1 MTRPARGEGTGA
13 GRFRR
18 GELAWTLTEA
28 ANEPFFNLVIR
39 YVFAPYFATTLAAG
53 ATSGT
58 SLWAYAVGASG
69 LVIALTAPLLGAVAD
84 SGARLKPWLAA
95 SGAVTA
101 GAAGLLWFGVPGTPL
116 LLVAFLV
123 FLAGVAAEFISMFA
137 NSLLAVAGS
146 RDRLGLLSGL
156 AFGFSQAAGLLVL
169 LVILWLSGQETAI
182 PHLPDRMAGPLAAA
196 AAILCLGPY
205 LLVGPDR
212 AGAPGQRPSVGR
224 GLAQLRA
231 TLAEAWREPPLR
243 TFLLARMFASDGM
256 AVVFAFGAVL
266 AGLTFGWTARELAL
280 FGFVITVFGVAGG
293 LGGALLDRRLGAR
306 RLTLLGLLLIMLGTV
321 SVVLTDATRLFGIA
335 TGVALGAPLAS
346 PQEWGFL
353 AAGAG
358 IATGAAFAVA
368 GMRTLMATLAPADQL
383 AAYFGLYSFV
393 GKATAFVGPFL
404 VGLVADLTGSIRPGI
419 GVALAFLA
427 IGFLLLRQVRSP
439 KPGLAAPA

>member
-1 MTRPARGEGTGA
+1 MSRPRDRGGRA
-13 GRFRR
+13 GRLSG

-39 YVFAPYFATTLAAG
+39 YVFAPYFAATLAAG
-53 ATSGT
+53 AASGT

-69 LVIALTAPLLGAVAD
+69 LVIALTAPFVGAVAD

-95 SGAVTA
+95 AGAVTA
-101 GAAGLLWFGVPGTPL
+101 LAAGLLWFGVPGTPL

-123 FLAGVAAEFISMFA
+123 FVAGVSAEFINMFA

-146 RDRLGLLSGL
+146 RERLGFLSGL

-169 LVILWLSGQETAI
+169 LVILWLSGLETAI

-196 AAILCLGPY
+196 AVVVCLLPY

-212 AGAPGQRPSVGR
+212 SGAPGQRPSVGR

-231 TLAEAWREPPLR
+231 TLAEAWRLPPLR
-243 TFLLARMFASDGM
+243 TFLLARMFAADGM

-266 AGLTFGWTARELAL
+266 AGLTFGWKARELAL
-280 FGFVITVFGVAGG
+280 FGFLITIFGVAGG

-321 SVVLTDATRLFGIA
+321 SVVLTDEARLFGIA

-353 AAGAG
+353 AAGAF
-358 IATGAAFAVA
+358 IATGAAFAIA
-368 GMRTLMATLAPADQL
+368 GMRTMMANLAPPERL
-383 AAYFGLYSFV
+383 ASYFGLYSFV
-393 GKATAFVGPFL
+393 GKATAFIGPFL
-404 VGLVADLTGSIRPGI
+404 VGLVTDATGSLRPGI

-427 IGFLLLRQVRSP
+427 IGLLLFRRVGSP
-439 KPGLAAPA
+439 KPLLAARG